1 MKDVCTAIVI
11 ASSNQGKI
19 KEFRSLFP
27 SNFILKAQSEFAA
40 PQIEETG
47 KTFVE
52 NAILKARNASLFA
65 NLPAIA
71 DDSGLEVDALNGKPG
86 VHSARYAGPTATD
99 QDNVV
104 KLLYELEGIPHE
116 QRTARFYCVITFLR
130 HADDPR
136 PLICEGTWQGNIQTE
151 PSGNNGF
158 GYDPVFYVPTH
169 KCTAAELDI
178 RVKNQL
184 SHRGQAL
191 TKLVEKLRSY
201 PSLS

>member
-1 MKDVCTAIVI
+1 MKDAGIAIVI

-27 SNFILKAQSEFAA
+27 NNFILKAQSEFTT
-40 PQIEETG
+40 PQVEETG

-71 DDSGLEVDALNGKPG
+71 DDSGLEVDALNGRPG
-86 VHSARYAGPTATD
+86 VNSARYAGPAASD
-99 QDNVV
+99 QDNIT
-104 KLLYELEGIPHE
+104 KLLAELEGVPRP
-116 QRTARFYCVITFLR
+116 QRTAHFHCVIAFLR
-130 HADDPR
+130 HADDPT
-136 PLICEGTWQGNIQTE
+136 PLICDGAWQGYIQTE
-151 PSGNNGF
+151 PSGSYGF

-169 KCTAAELDI
+169 KCTAAELDTE
-178 RVKNQL
+178 VKNQL

-191 TKLVEKLRSY
+191 AKLIQKLQSD

>member
-1 MKDVCTAIVI
+1 MRVAGTEIVV

-27 SNFILKAQSEFAA
+27 NNFILKAQSEFAT
-40 PQIEETG
+40 PQIEEIG

-52 NAILKARNASLFA
+52 NAILKARNASLVA

-71 DDSGLEVDALNGKPG
+71 DDSGLEVDALNGRPG
-86 VHSARYAGPTATD
+86 VHSARYAGLTAND
-99 QDNVV
+99 QGNVA
-104 KLLYELEGIPHE
+104 KLLDELEGVPHE
-116 QRTARFYCVITFLR
+116 QRTARFHCVIAFLR

-136 PLICEGTWQGNIQTE
+136 PLICEGTWQGYIQTE
-151 PSGNNGF
+151 PSGSNGF

-169 KCTAAELDI
+169 KCSAAELDI
-178 RVKNQL
+178 EVKNQL

-191 TKLVEKLRSY
+191 TALVEKLRSY